1 MLPDAILD
9 KLILPSELVRTL
21 IVALTNGMYM
31 PKGYEVLG
39 YVILMKTRRKALPLR
54 AR

>member
-31 PKGYEVLG
+31 PKGLHRTVPG
-39 YVILMKTRRKALPLR
+39 GNAHVN
-54 AR
+54 